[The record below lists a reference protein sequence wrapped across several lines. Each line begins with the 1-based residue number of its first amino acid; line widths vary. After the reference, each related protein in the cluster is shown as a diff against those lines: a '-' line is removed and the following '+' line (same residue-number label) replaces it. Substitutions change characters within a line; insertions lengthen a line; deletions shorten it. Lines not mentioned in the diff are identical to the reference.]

1 MSDFDHPI
9 IECLVK
15 CVFLAESGGTL
26 LVHSG
31 SPHVEPHGALVGIAT
46 PMSTKREGLIHPGFV
61 YIYSCKIFQ
70 ISEQLRSYV
79 PPVVHVSS
87 VSLVP
92 LKHSSRSVNFP

>member
-15 CVFLAESGGTL
+15 CVFLAESGVTL

-46 PMSTKREGLIHPGFV
+46 SMSTKREGLT
-61 YIYSCKIFQ
+61 
-70 ISEQLRSYV
+70 L
-79 PPVVHVSS
+79 
-87 VSLVP
+87 
-92 LKHSSRSVNFP
+92 